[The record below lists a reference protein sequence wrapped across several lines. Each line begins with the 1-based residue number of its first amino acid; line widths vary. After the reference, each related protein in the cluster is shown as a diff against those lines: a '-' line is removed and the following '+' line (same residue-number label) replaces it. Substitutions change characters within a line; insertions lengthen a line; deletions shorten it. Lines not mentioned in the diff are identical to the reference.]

1 VRAGGPRFAGRS
13 RERQVLYRGG
23 VKALLIHGLSSNSST
38 WWRVR
43 DALENDGWDV
53 TTPDLRGH
61 GTADRAD
68 RYALEDYAGDL
79 PDGPWDLIVGHS
91 LGGAIAVLRATTT
104 RQLVLLDP
112 VLEVKP
118 EDFDAIKADQLAE
131 LELTPE
137 SIRASKPL
145 WSERDLD
152 LKITAIAQV
161 DPTAV
166 ERSFSDNLTWNV
178 LDAARAITVPTLI
191 LGADPTVSSLLPITT
206 GEALAAANPMIE
218 YRLVEGAGHS
228 VHRDR
233 PEVVIAA
240 LRALP
245 A

>member
-1 VRAGGPRFAGRS
+1 M
-13 RERQVLYRGG
+13 
-23 VKALLIHGLSSNSST
+23 KALLIHGLSSNSST

-43 DALENDGWDV
+43 HALEEQGWDV

-79 PDGPWDLIVGHS
+79 PHGPWDLIVGHS
-91 LGGAIAVLRATTT
+91 LGGAVAVLRATTT

-112 VLEVKP
+112 VLEVRA
-118 EDFDAIKADQLAE
+118 EDFDEIKADQLAE
-131 LELTPE
+131 LRLTPE
-137 SIRASKPL
+137 SLRASKPL

-152 LKITAIAQV
+152 LKITALAQV

-166 ERSFSDNLTWNV
+166 ERTFSDNLEWNV
-178 LDAARAITVPTLI
+178 LDAARAIAVPTLI
-191 LGADPTVSSLLPITT
+191 LGADPAVSSLLPRATA
-206 GEALAAANPMIE
+206 EALVAANPLVE

-233 PEVVIAA
+233 PDVVIAA
-240 LRALP
+240 LLSLP
-245 A
+245 AVVD

>member
-1 VRAGGPRFAGRS
+1 
-13 RERQVLYRGG
+13 

-38 WWRVR
+38 WWRVA
-43 DALENDGWDV
+43 DALKDNGWDV

-61 GTADRAD
+61 GTADRAAS
-68 RYALEDYAGDL
+68 YALEDYAGDL

-91 LGGAIAVLRATTT
+91 LGGAIAVLRAATTK
-104 RQLVLLDP
+104 QLVLLDP
-112 VLEVKP
+112 VLEVQP

-131 LELTPE
+131 LQLTEE

-145 WSERDLD
+145 WSEKDLA

-166 ERSFSDNLTWNV
+166 ERTFSDNLRWNV
-178 LDAARAITVPTLI
+178 LEAARALDVPTLI
-191 LGADPTVSSLLPITT
+191 LGGDPSVSSLLPIATA
-206 GEALAAANPMIE
+206 EALVAANPLVE

-233 PEVVIAA
+233 PDVVIEAI
-240 LRALP
+240 LDGYQRG
-245 A
+245 